1 MFHEL
6 IHVVSQVVDSQM
18 GYGKGPLVSLAARS
32 PNAARSSANNYML
45 YAAQNGL
52 SFEDYNALSGGW
64 GANAFD
70 PDCMDDY
77 SNCQEMAENCCG
89 NTTLT
94 TQCCA
99 SCMIYDSTDEC
110 KTKNYPYR
118 PGHGMVFDPDQ
129 PGLGMVN
136 NPTPPTEEGKIPEP
150 ICAAADGKNGCG
162 QECNNSCDCYTNMI
176 CGASG
181 VCIDEATSST

>member
-6 IHVVSQVVDSQM
+6 IHMVSQVVDSQM
-18 GYGKGPLVSLAARS
+18 GYGKGPLVSLAASS

-70 PDCMDDY
+70 PDCMDSY
-77 SNCQEMAENCCG
+77 HNCPDMAENCCG

-136 NPTPPTEEGKIPEP
+136 NL
-150 ICAAADGKNGCG
+150 
-162 QECNNSCDCYTNMI
+162 
-176 CGASG
+176 
-181 VCIDEATSST
+181 